1 MQTLK
6 QRARSLVFSLKRSAT
21 LANGPFTTSKGTGGG
36 RSRVE
41 EAERR
46 GSKLEREGKRWRN
59 TYIYVYTQVRIY
71 ACRKGAKS
79 IVDKCKDCS
88 RTILREGMMIP
99 RIDSRGVVVNAAL
112 EIKREKGKR
121 QRDLFERKGECNTRV
136 SLMGFVIT
144 GKFYSF
150 IPLAI
155 VQP

>member
-59 TYIYVYTQVRIY
+59 TYIYVYIHKYVYRRTHAGRERNRLSINARIVPEQSY
-71 ACRKGAKS
+71 AKG
-79 IVDKCKDCS
+79 
-88 RTILREGMMIP
+88 
-99 RIDSRGVVVNAAL
+99 
-112 EIKREKGKR
+112 
-121 QRDLFERKGECNTRV
+121 
-136 SLMGFVIT
+136 
-144 GKFYSF
+144 
-150 IPLAI
+150 
-155 VQP
+155 